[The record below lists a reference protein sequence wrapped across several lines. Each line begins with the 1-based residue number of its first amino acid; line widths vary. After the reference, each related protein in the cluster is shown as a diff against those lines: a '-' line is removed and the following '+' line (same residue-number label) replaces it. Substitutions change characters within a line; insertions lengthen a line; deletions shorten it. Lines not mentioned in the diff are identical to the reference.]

1 MPRYTCESPLLLGGF
16 KRLDFVRLTQLFPMH
31 DIESSSHFVTCDSY
45 VRNKGN
51 TMSKSSYCEMV
62 IEKSCLKSL
71 GPRIWGGIVINH
83 EIPRNCIEIVH
94 FGILNKSTRILKV
107 GETWMFFSCFPP
119 ALGFQL
125 TGQVNAEAE
134 MWGGPVFFFRMTYKG
149 TYPSHLD
156 IASQLTTGFSN
167 WRLDDVWGFGKSKC
181 SVYGNAYIT
190 SETSPSTLLPLSIFK
205 HRSVNRSAKWRW
217 GRYQRLTKASL
228 RLVALGILIIG
239 GRRWVGRHC
248 RVGKISRLGRLL
260 CGSEHVSF
268 GKSVLDIVLYTT
280 MQYI

>member
-1 MPRYTCESPLLLGGF
+1 MNEDVFLTLYGFFGCVWLCMVEDNLWQEFEIKHGIQNRGGVCHHQVWSRCDMPRYTCESPLLLGGF

-107 GETWMFFSCFPP
+107 GET
-119 ALGFQL
+119 
-125 TGQVNAEAE
+125 
-134 MWGGPVFFFRMTYKG
+134 
-149 TYPSHLD
+149 
-156 IASQLTTGFSN
+156 
-167 WRLDDVWGFGKSKC
+167 
-181 SVYGNAYIT
+181 
-190 SETSPSTLLPLSIFK
+190 
-205 HRSVNRSAKWRW
+205 
-217 GRYQRLTKASL
+217 
-228 RLVALGILIIG
+228 
-239 GRRWVGRHC
+239 
-248 RVGKISRLGRLL
+248 
-260 CGSEHVSF
+260 
-268 GKSVLDIVLYTT
+268 
-280 MQYI
+280 